1 MGLRYQQMVKDG
13 NVLYC
18 ICTDSTFSFFETSDA
33 FPQTNIAQVI
43 RNAQGLKDVYL
54 SLILLELVVRFTKNA
69 VAGNSKK
76 AKQINYVVIYF
87 KKMTVYP

>member
-54 SLILLELVVRFTKNA
+54 SLNSLELVVRFTKKCSCREFQESQANKLC
-69 VAGNSKK
+69 S
-76 AKQINYVVIYF
+76 YLF
-87 KKMTVYP
+87 